1 MSKYNF
7 KYEIFI
13 LLILFIFIKT
23 NPFPTQGIKD
33 EEDKKEFISRAYNLT
48 SKSELD
54 SFLRHNKQ
62 TFVYFFSNFCSGCK
76 ELYNAFNKASS
87 YELVYNSSN
96 ILLVN
101 CNNNKDLCFNFEI
114 ETLPYLRIYY
124 YHSEYKNISI
134 INHTFY
140 SYEFND
146 IIKLIQKI
154 TNSGNSDKYKG
165 LIKLH
170 SQKEINKFSNTFGD
184 VSFLLILDKNKKN
197 FNKKLLYCYN
207 NDVALSP
214 NYITKAYFSYI
225 YNTKIKK
232 QLNDINLKNLKLP
245 LIFMTGINYNDF
257 NLHLEIENCDD
268 IKHFID
274 NNELPIFKNFDSKY
288 LFKLLRMK
296 KTLFIF
302 NIDKKKLSSLP
313 RLIAS
318 IQKTLIQRR
327 DLVFGYLDI
336 NDDISLLSFFRINSE
351 VLDET
356 IIVYDFK
363 RGKYHLHKYVDNE
376 SLEKLIN
383 DYDNNKLNWKSG
395 YFIEDFLTGLGFNV
409 NRNVLILIIKG
420 IFSIIVIIGCIFCFQ
435 TIEKIDKKLR

>member
-1 MSKYNF
+1 MSKYNL

-13 LLILFIFIKT
+13 LIIIILFLKIECSYFPNIDNIK
-23 NPFPTQGIKD
+23 
-33 EEDKKEFISRAYNLT
+33 EKKEYISRTYNLT
-48 SKSELD
+48 SLGQLD
-54 SFLRHNKQ
+54 SFLKQ
-62 TFVYFFSNFCSGCK
+62 HKQIFIYFYSNFCSGCT
-76 ELYNAFNKASS
+76 ELLNAFNRASS

-101 CNNNKDLCFNFEI
+101 CNTHKDLCFNFEI

-124 YHSEYKNISI
+124 YHSTYKNISI
-134 INHTFY
+134 INYKFY

-165 LIKLH
+165 LIKLK
-170 SQKEINKFSNTFGD
+170 SQKDINKFSNIFGD
-184 VSFLLILDKNKKN
+184 VSFLLILDKNNKI
-197 FNKKLLYCYN
+197 FNKKLLNCYN
-207 NDVALSP
+207 NDIALSH
-214 NYITKAYFSYI
+214 NYITKFYFSYT

-232 QLNDINLKNLKLP
+232 QLIDLNLKLP

-257 NLHLEIENCDD
+257 NLHYEIDTCDD
-268 IKHFID
+268 IKKFID

-296 KTLFIF
+296 KTIFIF
-302 NIDKKKLSSLP
+302 NIDKQKLSSLP
-313 RLIAS
+313 RLISS
-318 IQKTLIQRR
+318 IQKILLQRR

-336 NDDISLLSFFRINSE
+336 NEDISMLSFFKINNE
-351 VLDET
+351 VLSET
-356 IIVYDFK
+356 IIIYDFK
-363 RGKYHLHKYVDNE
+363 KGKYHLDKFIDNI

-409 NRNVLILIIKG
+409 NRNILILIIMG
-420 IFSIIVIIGCIFCFQ
+420 IISIIIIIGCIFCFQ
-435 TIEKIDKKLR
+435 TFEKIDRKLR